1 MALCL
6 LEPQLMS
13 DISDIHI
20 AIKASEKFQILMQ
33 GLLPTLFSSVETFVE
48 SSNNPDI
55 NIIKNES
62 LHVLNGAMVVHLF
75 SMWDSH
81 LGSAYV
87 DKYFRPNEKERY
99 YAFKHIRIV
108 AAHNIDGN
116 RKGNRNNQDRMD
128 HAEKLDQ
135 IMNSEKPFKGLIIEN
150 YKLDLSQSYVAL
162 ECRQFMQDMAHRL
175 TGRIAVGGPYGQ
187 VRITGGGTT
196 EVM

>member
-1 MALCL
+1 M
-6 LEPQLMS
+6 P
-13 DISDIHI
+13 DISDIRR
-20 AIKASEKFQILMQ
+20 AIEASENFQILMQ
-33 GLLPTLFSSVETFVE
+33 GLLPTLFLGVEKFVE

-55 NIIKNES
+55 NIIKDES

-81 LGSAYV
+81 LGPVYV
-87 DKYFRPNEKERY
+87 DKYFRPDEKERF

-116 RKGNRNNQDRMD
+116 RKGNRKNQDRMD

-135 IMNSEKPFKGLIIEN
+135 IMNSDKPFKGLVIDT
-150 YKLDLSQSYVAL
+150 YKLDLSRSNVAI
-162 ECRQFMQDMAHRL
+162 ECRQFMQDMALRL
-175 TGRIAVGGPYGQ
+175 TGRISVGGPYGQ
-187 VRITGGGTT
+187 VRTTGGGTT